1 MQEDYV
7 MRSLILLMLFFGAAK
22 VYADNVMRFTTSTHA
37 NAFPEI
43 IELFTKAYSNIGYK
57 IELIELPDRR
67 SLYEAKNR
75 SWVDGELARVKG
87 AALLLPNHIR
97 VPVPV
102 KRVDISVYVKNINF
116 DVNGWNSLLPYKI
129 GALRGI
135 LAIENKLIG
144 FNVSEA
150 GSPLQLLQMLNRG
163 RVQIAVIP
171 RPMGEQ
177 ALEAKDYNIRVLE
190 PQIDSFSLYHYVR
203 EQHRSLVPALTAALS
218 ELTGNSAEVG
228 L

>member
-1 MQEDYV
+1 
-7 MRSLILLMLFFGAAK
+7 MRCLIILMLFFGAAE
-22 VYADNVMRFTTSTHA
+22 VYADKVMRFTTSAHV
-37 NAFPEI
+37 NAFPDVI
-43 IELFTKAYSNIGYK
+43 ALFTKAYSKLGYT

-67 SLYEAKNR
+67 TLYEAKNR
-75 SWVDGELARVKG
+75 SWVDGELARVKD
-87 AALLLPNHIR
+87 AEVLLPNHIR

-129 GALRGI
+129 GTLRGI

-150 GSPLQLLQMLNRG
+150 GRPLQLLQMLNRE
-163 RVQIAVIP
+163 RVQIVVIP
-171 RPMGEQ
+171 KPMGEQ
-177 ALEAKDYNIRVLE
+177 ALEVKGYNIRILE
-190 PQIDSFSLYHYVR
+190 PPVDSFSLYHYVR
-203 EQHRSLVPALTAALS
+203 EQHRSLVPELTVILS
-218 ELTGNSAEVG
+218 ELTGNSADID